1 MYVCIYIYIVGDTDT
16 YLEGILAT
24 RVLKFQ
30 DWIDMSKN
38 ANLPENLQA
47 KFIALESL
55 TFSSEGKKTVL
66 EIQTVTG

>member
-1 MYVCIYIYIVGDTDT
+1 
-16 YLEGILAT
+16 
-24 RVLKFQ
+24 
-30 DWIDMSKN
+30 MSKN

-55 TFSSEGKKTVL
+55 NFSSEGKKKKKPVL